1 MVGFTD
7 WVAPSFSPSNIPTL
21 PSLGLSD
28 AERQLIVVLQRRAQ
42 HDVKNMELAKSYY
55 KGAQII
61 DNLKM
66 AVPDEI
72 AQLLRTLVG
81 WPCLAVDPYVERLA
95 RDGFRLPGETDINQD
110 LEDVWVDNGLQAEQ
124 KLAFKDARMMG
135 RGYWL
140 IGSPEESGGSPKI
153 TVESP
158 LNMGVLWDLTGTA
171 AKSAIQSFMV
181 DNQRHS
187 VILMRGRTF
196 HIAQDENMTWQVVDR
211 DEHGFD
217 YVPVVRMANDPET
230 DNRDGNSAITPAL
243 MSTVDAACRTLLGL
257 EVARELYSAPRI
269 AILGA
274 VLADFQNSDGTKRSM
289 WDTYIHKVLG
299 LERDEEGNLPTVQQ
313 LATYDP
319 ATFTKLIEMYG
330 SQAAGI
336 TAAQPQEL
344 GLYTQGNPVSAD
356 SYDGADL
363 TRNRRAELMQDYCA
377 TPMVRVM
384 QMAMRFQNNGALP
397 KQFRRIEVD
406 WRSVYHVSLA
416 QAADPI
422 SKLVAAGSIPP
433 RSDVTL
439 KAAGFTAVQRA
450 QMAQDWTEQE
460 AKANQQGIVDVL
472 MANAAQ
478 TKGAADGVNDPNAA
492 VRPGGDVPG
501 GSDGVAKPDPGVAAR
516 GVAAPGPA

>member
-7 WVAPSFSPSNIPTL
+7 WAAPSFSPSSIPTL

-28 AERQLIVVLQRRAQ
+28 TEKQLIATLQRRAQ
-42 HDVKNMELAKSYY
+42 HDRNNMELAKAYY

-72 AQLLRTLVG
+72 AQQLRTLVG
-81 WPCLAVDPYVERLA
+81 WPRLAVNPYVERLA
-95 RDGFRLPGETDINQD
+95 FDGFRLPGETDINQD
-110 LEDVWVDNGLQAEQ
+110 LQDVCTDNGLAAEQ
-124 KLAFKDARMMG
+124 KLAYKDALTMG

-140 IGSPEESGGSPKI
+140 GGSPDESGYSPKI

-158 LNMGVLWDLTGTA
+158 LNMGVLWDLNGIR
-171 AKSAIQSFMV
+171 AKSGIQSYMV

-187 VILMRGRTF
+187 AIYGPDQTLHV
-196 HIAQDENMTWQVVDR
+196 AQDENLVWKLVNR
-211 DEHGFD
+211 DVHGFG
-217 YVPVVRMANDPET
+217 YVPIVRMANDPET
-230 DNRDGNSAITPAL
+230 DNRDGNSAITPEL

-269 AILGA
+269 AIFGA
-274 VLADFQNSDGTKRSM
+274 ILADFQNSDGTKRSM
-289 WDTYIHKVLG
+289 WDTYIHKILA
-299 LERDEEGNLPTVQQ
+299 LERDDEGNLPEIKQ

-319 ATFTKLIEMYG
+319 SVFTKLIEMYG

-344 GLYTQGNPVSAD
+344 GLYTQGNPVSAE

-363 TRNRRAELMQDYCA
+363 TRNRRAETMQDYFA
-377 TPMVRVM
+377 TPLVRVM
-384 QMAMRFQNNGALP
+384 QMAMRFQNNGELP
-397 KQFRRIEVD
+397 KEFRRIEVD
-406 WRSVYHVSLA
+406 WRSVHHVSLA

-422 SKLVAAGSIPP
+422 NKLVIAGSIPP

-450 QMAQDWTEQE
+450 QMEQDWKAQE
-460 AKANQQGIVDVL
+460 GRTALQQIADAA
-472 MANAAQ
+472 MNAG
-478 TKGAADGVNDPNAA
+478 KPA
-492 VRPGGDVPG
+492 VPGTPEPVKPTPMVPG
-501 GSDGVAKPDPGVAAR
+501 GNANS
-516 GVAAPGPA
+516 